1 MKHIAPLIIA
11 SFMLAIATA
20 MLEDGP
26 LTLPF
31 LAGYLLGIVVPVVV
45 FTGVLTLVVAGI
57 HLDARGRREFFRELS
72 KSEGGAD

>member
-31 LAGYLLGIVVPVVV
+31 LVGYLLGIVVPVVV
-45 FTGVLTLVVAGI
+45 FTGMGYSNT
-57 HLDARGRREFFRELS
+57 
-72 KSEGGAD
+72 